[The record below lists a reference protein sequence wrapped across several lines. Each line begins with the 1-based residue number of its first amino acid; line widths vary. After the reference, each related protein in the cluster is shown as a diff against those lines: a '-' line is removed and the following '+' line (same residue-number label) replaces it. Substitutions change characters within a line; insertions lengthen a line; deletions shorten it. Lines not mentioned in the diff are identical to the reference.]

1 MALKVSDTMFKNV
14 ENQERKQDKLR
25 RRQNFPEIQDK
36 MISNFYSLLLQTLM
50 QKILHVVQ
58 IHKNSILSTCNFP
71 LIRIA

>member
-58 IHKNSILSTCNFP
+58 KH
-71 LIRIA
+71 

>member
-1 MALKVSDTMFKNV
+1 MALKVCDTMFKNV

-58 IHKNSILSTCNFP
+58 IH
-71 LIRIA
+71 

>member
-25 RRQNFPEIQDK
+25 RRLNFPEIQDK

-58 IHKNSILSTCNFP
+58 IH
-71 LIRIA
+71 

>member
-36 MISNFYSLLLQTLM
+36 MNSNFYSLLLQTLM

-58 IHKNSILSTCNFP
+58 IH
-71 LIRIA
+71 

>member
-58 IHKNSILSTCNFP
+58 IH
-71 LIRIA
+71 

>member
-25 RRQNFPEIQDK
+25 RRQNFQEIQDK

-58 IHKNSILSTCNFP
+58 IH
-71 LIRIA
+71 